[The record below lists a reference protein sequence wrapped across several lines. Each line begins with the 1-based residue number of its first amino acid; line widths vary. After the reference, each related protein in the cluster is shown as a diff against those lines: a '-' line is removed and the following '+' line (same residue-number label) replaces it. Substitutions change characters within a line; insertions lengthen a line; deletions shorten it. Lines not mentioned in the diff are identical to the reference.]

1 MAGCG
6 RLRWNVARRSASAVT
21 ASTFWYQALRGLA
34 RNFSGDLPS
43 SMSQVHLT
51 SLAVKGWPSCH
62 LTPCR
67 SRKRGNGI
75 RRGFQTGFGRRLGA
89 LLGQPR
95 VLVGAAAAAAAP
107 YYPPYGYPPSYYPY
121 PSPYLCI
128 EILTIQQETV
138 ARICPWRN
146 NSAARCAW
154 WV

>member
-1 MAGCG
+1 MVLSI
-6 RLRWNVARRSASAVT
+6 RLNEDWALVARTKLLAIARPSKKLGEHWT
-21 ASTFWYQALRGLA
+21 AG
-34 RNFSGDLPS
+34 
-43 SMSQVHLT
+43 
-51 SLAVKGWPSCH
+51 
-62 LTPCR
+62 
-67 SRKRGNGI
+67 RGNGI